1 MTRHQMPSQ
10 ELTFSMCKICTYC
23 YRLHFSQR
31 FQEVIIKHIKN
42 TTCSKM
48 EQVQQTPVN
57 IKASYSLN
65 SNRGQ
70 KKAHKQKNGNKS
82 QRIAICY
89 RSLFLYGAVDGT
101 WTQTSVSSPPPQD
114 GVSAFPPQPHVCINM
129 VPQDRIELS
138 THGFSVH
145 CSTDWAT
152 EANLIE

>member
-1 MTRHQMPSQ
+1 MAELFDIKSQAITRHLKNIYNDE
-10 ELTFSMCKICTYC
+10 ELFK
-23 YRLHFSQR
+23 
-31 FQEVIIKHIKN
+31 EA
-42 TTCSKM
+42 TCSKM

-101 WTQTSVSSPPPQD
+101 
-114 GVSAFPPQPHVCINM
+114 
-129 VPQDRIELS
+129 
-138 THGFSVH
+138 
-145 CSTDWAT
+145 
-152 EANLIE
+152 